1 MFAQVAV
8 NVPSVSGLYS
18 YHIPDP
24 LTGALGPGSL
34 VTVQFG
40 AQTVQG
46 VVLGLAETSPVPE
59 TKPILELLDPLPVLT
74 VPQLELA
81 RYLAESTLSPLA
93 SIVGLMLPPGL
104 SQQADTLYEARLAP
118 QPPDPDLS
126 PTAHRLLS
134 LLAERG
140 ALRGRQIERH
150 FRNVDWRRSMQWLTR
165 RGRVVSR
172 SVLPPPSVR
181 PKLVRTAQLAVP
193 PEQAE
198 AALPSLGKTEATLGR
213 RQAALRFL
221 IREPEAVDVA
231 WVYAES
237 SCNLADLQELAER
250 ELILLGETEIWRDP
264 LQKSEK
270 RLRLRT
276 SKASEPGGYDGD
288 GAAPEK
294 QLVLTRPQERAWE
307 LILGTFH
314 ARERGAV
321 LPILLHGVTGSGKTE
336 LYLRA
341 ASETL
346 RRGRQAIVLVPEI
359 ALTPQTV
366 QRFLRRFPGQVGL
379 IHSRLSPGE
388 RYDTW
393 RRARAGQLKVLI
405 GPRSALFAPLP
416 EVGLIVVDECHDA
429 SYYQSEPPFYNGA
442 VAAQEYAALCGAV
455 CLLGSATPSV
465 TQRYAAEHGGLA
477 LAELN
482 ERIPS
487 HSSGAGE
494 LAPVTVV
501 DMREELKGGNR
512 GIFSRLLE
520 HELGKVLERGEQAIL
535 FMNRRGTATY
545 VFCRECGHVLKC
557 PRCDTPL
564 TLHVDGPRSK
574 VQSGL
579 SPQGGSDS
587 GVRALDTVRAAST
600 SVRDGKPRT
609 GASGPDLLCHRC
621 GYTRQMPGK
630 CPNCGGGHIR
640 EYGLGSERVET
651 EVNRLFPGAR
661 ALRWDHDTTRE
672 KDAHDIILGH
682 FSAHRADVLVG
693 TQMLAK
699 GLDLP
704 LVTLVGIV
712 LADAGLNL
720 PDPFAAERAF
730 QTLTQVAG
738 RAGRSALGGRVV
750 LQTFEPESPVVQ
762 AAAAQDYGAFYVREL
777 AARRELRY
785 PPFARLARL
794 EFRHGDPAA
803 AERAAVD
810 LAARLSDRIR
820 AEDRLETELIGPVPC
835 FFARVG
841 GIHRWQVVLRGP
853 EPASL
858 LYNLHGLDGWRIET
872 QPVSLL

>member
-1 MFAQVAV
+1 MELMFAQVAV
-8 NVPSVSGLYS
+8 NVPSVSGVYS
-18 YHIPDP
+18 YHIPDS
-24 LTGALGPGSL
+24 LAGALGPGSL
-34 VTVQFG
+34 VTVSFG
-40 AQTVQG
+40 VQTVQG
-46 VVLGLAETSPVPE
+46 VVLGLAETSPVPK

-74 VPQLELA
+74 APQLELA

-93 SIVGLMLPPGL
+93 STVGLMLPPGL
-104 SQQADTLYEARLAP
+104 SQQADTLYEARSSP
-118 QPPDPDLS
+118 QIPDPELS
-126 PTAHRLLS
+126 PTAGRLLS
-134 LLAERG
+134 LLTERG
-140 ALRGRQIERH
+140 PLRGRQIDRH
-150 FRNVDWRRSMQWLTR
+150 FHNVDWRRSMQWLVR
-165 RGRVVSR
+165 RGWVVGR
-172 SVLPPPSVR
+172 SILPPPSVR
-181 PKLVRTAQLAVP
+181 PKFVRTAQLAVP

-198 AALPSLGKTEATLGR
+198 AATPSLGKTEATLER

-264 LQKSEK
+264 LQKSGQ
-270 RLRLRT
+270 RAQR
-276 SKASEPGGYDGD
+276 GIFGGD
-288 GAAPEK
+288 GAVAEK
-294 QLVLTRPQERAWE
+294 QFVLTAPQQQAWE
-307 LILGTFH
+307 LILETFH
-314 ARERGAV
+314 RRERGAV

-341 ASETL
+341 AAETL

-393 RRARAGQLKVLI
+393 RRARTGQLKVLI

-416 EVGLIVVDECHDA
+416 AVGLIVVDECHDA

-465 TQRYAAEHGGLA
+465 TQRYAAEHRGLA
-477 LAELN
+477 LAELR

-520 HELGKVLERGEQAIL
+520 RELAQVLGRGEQAIL

-564 TLHVDGPRSK
+564 TMHVDGPRSRVK
-574 VQSGL
+574 ARPPPDDG
-579 SPQGGSDS
+579 
-587 GVRALDTVRAAST
+587 ST
-600 SVRDGKPRT
+600 SGSRPVDERRPGT
-609 GASGPDLLCHRC
+609 STPDLLCHRC
-621 GYTRQMPGK
+621 GYSRQMPRK
-630 CPNCGGGHIR
+630 CPECGSEHIR
-640 EYGLGSERVET
+640 EYGLGSERVEA
-651 EVNRLFPGAR
+651 EVHRLFPQAR
-661 ALRWDHDTTRE
+661 SLRWDHDTTRE
-672 KDAHDIILGH
+672 KDAHDIILAH

-750 LQTFEPESPVVQ
+750 LQTFEPESPVIQ
-762 AAAAQDYGAFYVREL
+762 AAAAQDYAAFYRREL

-794 EFRHGDPAA
+794 EFRHADPAA
-803 AERAAVD
+803 AERAALD
-810 LAARLSDRIR
+810 LAARLTDRIR
-820 AEDRLETELIGPVPC
+820 TENRAETELIGPVPC

-853 EPASL
+853 EPVSL
-858 LYNLHGLDGWRIET
+858 LHDLRGLDGWRVET
-872 QPVSLL
+872 QPLSLL